1 MPKAKDFFTVAESEQ
16 IVQAIR
22 DAEKATSGEIRVHLE
37 EKCKGDALER
47 AIALFDILKMDVTE
61 LHNGVIIYLA
71 VEDKKFAIYGG
82 KGINEKVPPTFG
94 NKPAMLCKPISR
106 RDVLRKAFQKAFCKQ
121 GSSWKRI
128 SLTRKKMQMN
138 WMTIYLTIMIRGK
151 AIWGLILLFGTFL
164 AAAQDTPD
172 KSGTLVNDWAQLFS
186 GDQRSALEIKL
197 VNFNDTNSTQIVVIT
212 QNSIDR
218 ELNEYGTDIIE
229 KWGIG
234 QKGLDNGVLLII
246 DPAKR
251 NTYIATG
258 SGAEGWLPD
267 ILAKRIVDDNLLP
280 AFKQGQYYEGVDE
293 ATNIIMKLATGE
305 YTAADV
311 KSPTSKA
318 NKKPSWVKLI
328 PFALF
333 MLVFLFLG
341 IKVVVVVAAVG

>member
-1 MPKAKDFFTVAESEQ
+1 
-16 IVQAIR
+16 
-22 DAEKATSGEIRVHLE
+22 
-37 EKCKGDALER
+37 
-47 AIALFDILKMDVTE
+47 
-61 LHNGVIIYLA
+61 
-71 VEDKKFAIYGG
+71 
-82 KGINEKVPPTFG
+82 
-94 NKPAMLCKPISR
+94 
-106 RDVLRKAFQKAFCKQ
+106 
-121 GSSWKRI
+121 
-128 SLTRKKMQMN
+128 MN

-197 VNFNDTNSTQIVVIT
+197 INFNDTNSTQIVVIT

-293 ATNIIMKLATGE
+293 ATSIIMKLATGE

-318 NKKPSWVKLI
+318 NKKTTWVKLI

-333 MLVFLFLG
+333 MLVFIFFRNKG
-341 IKVVVVVAAVG
+341 GRGGGGGWIMTGGGFGGYSGGGGFGGGGGGGGFGGFGGGGSSGGGAGGSW

>member
-1 MPKAKDFFTVAESEQ
+1 
-16 IVQAIR
+16 
-22 DAEKATSGEIRVHLE
+22 
-37 EKCKGDALER
+37 
-47 AIALFDILKMDVTE
+47 
-61 LHNGVIIYLA
+61 
-71 VEDKKFAIYGG
+71 
-82 KGINEKVPPTFG
+82 
-94 NKPAMLCKPISR
+94 
-106 RDVLRKAFQKAFCKQ
+106 
-121 GSSWKRI
+121 
-128 SLTRKKMQMN
+128 MQTN
-138 WMTIYLTIMIRGK
+138 WMTIYLTIMIRGIVIWSLVLFATFS
-151 AIWGLILLFGTFL
+151 AI
-164 AAAQDTPD
+164 AQETPAR
-172 KSGTLVNDWAQLFS
+172 SNTLVNDWAQLFNAA
-186 GDQRSALEIKL
+186 QRSSLESKL

-234 QKGLDNGVLLII
+234 QKGLDNGVLLLI
-246 DPAKR
+246 DPVKR

-280 AFKQGQYYEGVDE
+280 AFKQGQYYEGVDD

-318 NKKPSWVKLI
+318 NKKPTWVKLI

-333 MLVFLFLG
+333 MLVFLFFRNKG
-341 IKVVVVVAAVG
+341 GRGGGGGWIMTGGGFGGYSGGGGFSGGGGGGFGGFGGGGSSGGGAGGSW